1 MTLTNNKSISFA
13 ELTLLNERF
22 IKVTVNPSSE
32 IHPIHLAEIWN
43 AYDDLVGKNSK
54 FSLLTILPEDLYI
67 SPETK
72 KMWANPQRS
81 ERKLTEAF
89 VINGLGLKLIAN
101 FVVRFHKPQHN
112 VRYFNSEEKALI
124 WLGEHGIEA
133 KPNTQSL

>member
-1 MTLTNNKSISFA
+1 MTKNKSISFA

-22 IKVTVNPSSE
+22 IKVNVNPSSE

-101 FVVRFHKPQHN
+101 FVARFHKPQHN

-124 WLGEHGIEA
+124 WLGELGIEA
-133 KPNTQSL
+133 KLNTQSL